1 LAHSNFCFL
10 NFWMQRRT
18 RRSAKARQLKYSANI
33 GYKKLSEITAIL
45 PSIERAK
52 RQIRSNSITLS
63 KGIAELNLDENN
75 ILVMDL
81 ADNGRNISIVVNQE
95 YNPESSYFVMNL
107 NIIQHDGIE
116 SYFIT
121 KYIPADGKPFYN
133 YSEFI
138 GTVEFY
144 DLDGNLLSASQ
155 QTGRHLAFILGCYAY
170 VIQDNT
176 GTWMIQN
183 IECICSACGGGGAG
197 GETGGSDTGSGG
209 YGNNG
214 YGNNE
219 NGGSGGS
226 GGGDGSGNNTPGIP
240 NIPSEDVQDQKKYSA
255 FLGVLNTDQTLFL
268 YLYSGYNTA
277 VFNYLKENN
286 FRETDVNLMK
296 IVINHLMANTDD
308 YGVHIL
314 WEEIS
319 PMFDFVKKF
328 LQDNPDTINKEQIF
342 VRIKALEVLLKQNP
356 DGLLDIECQ
365 ELPKW
370 KDLANHQ
377 IPQSVKN
384 RVNQVNAQTGWFDS
398 ASLQS
403 IYTGGGPSLNMDLFP
418 VKINSLPNKPGTNTK
433 YTPAEFFDY
442 FRKNINSFVYGSS
455 FSPVDN
461 TEYNINDTAL
471 WNSNNPLG
479 AFIHI
484 TIPGNDGTVITSG
497 FNSQAWVF
505 TTVDIPW
512 DDQHPVSGNRLFG
525 YYMDGNSMYLY
536 SRGVDRFTFNLLNY
550 SATWTAEGIGFN
562 KADDL
567 WSSFQT
573 KIADYVNKPGSG
585 GNASIIP
592 SVKYRPSWINIR
604 NYIKGKAT
612 LNSLGCH

>member
-1 LAHSNFCFL
+1 MAHSNFCFL

-18 RRSAKARQLKYSANI
+18 RRSAKARQLKYSANV

-170 VIQDNT
+170 VMQDNT
-176 GTWMIQN
+176 GLWNIQSA
-183 IECICSACGGGGAG
+183 ECICAACGSSGGGS
-197 GETGGSDTGSGG
+197 TSSGSEGDTGTGG

-214 YGNNE
+214 YGNGGN
-219 NGGSGGS
+219 NGGS
-226 GGGDGSGNNTPGIP
+226 GGDGSGNNTPGIP
-240 NIPSEDVQDQKKYSA
+240 NIPSENVQDQKKYTS
-255 FLGVLNTDQTLFL
+255 FLGRLNNEQTQFL
-268 YLYSGYNTA
+268 YEQPGYNISI
-277 VFNYLKENN
+277 FNYLKLNN
-286 FRETDVNLMK
+286 FKEIDINLMK
-296 IVINHLMANTDD
+296 VVINHLMANTDD

-365 ELPKW
+365 ELPNW
-370 KDLANHQ
+370 KTVDEQ
-377 IPQSVKN
+377 PIPVSVKN
-384 RVNQVNAQTGWFDS
+384 KLYQLNTQGLFTSVQIQNIVNAN
-398 ASLQS
+398 A
-403 IYTGGGPSLNMDLFP
+403 PRVNMDLFP
-418 VKINSLPNKPGTNTK
+418 VKINNMPIKPNGQK
-433 YTPAEFFDY
+433 YTQAEFFDY
-442 FRKNINSFVYGSS
+442 FRKNINTIIQKPELSQFHPAVYPNYGKR
-455 FSPVDN
+455 
-461 TEYNINDTAL
+461 Y
-471 WNSNNPLG
+471 
-479 AFIHI
+479 
-484 TIPGNDGTVITSG
+484 G
-497 FNSQAWVF
+497 FMEF
-505 TTVDIPW
+505 
-512 DDQHPVSGNRLFG
+512 
-525 YYMDGNSMYLY
+525 
-536 SRGVDRFTFNLLNY
+536 
-550 SATWTAEGIGFN
+550 
-562 KADDL
+562 K
-567 WSSFQT
+567 
-573 KIADYVNKPGSG
+573 
-585 GNASIIP
+585 
-592 SVKYRPSWINIR
+592 
-604 NYIKGKAT
+604 
-612 LNSLGCH
+612 